1 MGGHSHWATT
11 KRHKA
16 AVDSKRGKVFSR
28 LIREVSIAARLG
40 GGDPDSNPRLRLV
53 ISKSKE
59 ANMPAD
65 NLKKAI
71 QRGTGELPGV
81 VYEESILEGYGPN
94 GIAVLVE
101 VATDNRNRT
110 VADIRHVFH
119 KHGGTLAEAGAVS
132 WQFQTRGCIVADRA
146 KVDEET
152 LMTVALEAGAEDVRT
167 EGDTFTV
174 VAEPEHFEAVKHAI
188 ADHNIEIEHAELTS
202 LPSNTITV
210 DEKTAEQILRL
221 IDKIDDNDDVVRVHA
236 NYDIP
241 DDIMEKVTAA
251 I

>member
-28 LIREVSIAARLG
+28 IIREITIAARLG
-40 GGDPDSNPRLRLV
+40 GGDPDANPRLRLV
-53 ISKSKE
+53 ISKAKE

-65 NLKKAI
+65 NMKKAI

-81 VYEESILEGYGPN
+81 VYEETILEGYGPN

-110 VADIRHVFH
+110 VAHLRHIFTRN
-119 KHGGTLAEAGAVS
+119 GGALAEAGAVA
-132 WQFQTRGCIVADRA
+132 WQFQKKGCIVTDRA

-174 VAEPEHFEAVKHAI
+174 LTEPTNFEAVKQAI
-188 ADHNIEIEHAELTS
+188 AARNIDIEHAEVTS
-202 LPSNTITV
+202 IPRNTITI
-210 DEKTAEQILRL
+210 DEKPAEQILSL
-221 IDKIDDNDDVVRVHA
+221 IDKIEDNDDVQKVHA

-241 DDIMEKVTAA
+241 DEIMEKLSAA
-251 I
+251 V